1 MADFLRYTDKSC
13 AAFETAAPER
23 KSERLGLKYDTGS
36 TPELCMG
43 GGIPSKD
50 APKEATSACSMSH
63 RSSSLR
69 PHSASGVG
77 ASFPR
82 GTHAIST
89 GVLEAVDAIPAPQAT
104 KGVSV
109 HPGSP
114 SPCAPLLLM
123 PWSAVNRNAVPPS
136 SGPNRSSNAAA
147 SLRTPA
153 STTLMF
159 SAYPSPLGL
168 CACPALSSPR
178 RCSRNT
184 TLSPSSAL
192 RSVSKVA
199 PARCSS
205 SVILPTST
213 SMARSNT
220 HSSRAA

>member
-1 MADFLRYTDKSC
+1 
-13 AAFETAAPER
+13 
-23 KSERLGLKYDTGS
+23 
-36 TPELCMG
+36 MG
-43 GGIPSKD
+43 GGIPSKA
-50 APKEATSACSMSH
+50 APKEARSACSMSH
-63 RSSSLR
+63 LSLSVR
-69 PHSASGVG
+69 PHFASGVG

-82 GTHAIST
+82 DVHAISLS
-89 GVLEAVDAIPAPQAT
+89 VSVAVDATPAPQAT
-104 KGVSV
+104 MGVSV

-178 RCSRNT
+178 RCSKNT
-184 TLSPSSAL
+184 TLSPSSAR

-199 PARCSS
+199 PARSSCS
-205 SVILPTST
+205 VTLPVST
-213 SMARSNT
+213 SIARSNT